1 MYPHARGAHG
11 DLSSAAPAMYP
22 ERNLPNVEARLT
34 DRLKVDAADQ
44 ALRLKWIGLSD
55 DDIRLIHEAGRK
67 VRKDAPGVIA
77 EFYEHCTHFDDWKRK
92 IAAAGSGRSRL
103 EPAWTSYL
111 TDIFEGRF
119 DDGYFNHRLQVG
131 ATHARLHIEP
141 RWNVPAYG
149 VWAGILFPMLARH
162 LKGEELARTI
172 AAITKVLFLD
182 ASLAVETFI
191 SEGVLERLVDIHDT
205 LGSPLQQLRLSASE
219 VDSAMAE
226 IADAASQLA
235 SSAVSQ
241 MTTMSGLGSRMV
253 ELGSASAD
261 VARVATEQLSA
272 IESALAASAQ
282 VNDAAGRIDA
292 AARVAAE
299 KGESAVAQAREGTAA
314 VQHTVDAIGVIRE
327 TVLKTTSEVEDLG
340 VQGSRIGAI
349 VQVIDEIA
357 AQTNLLALNAA
368 IEAARAGEQG
378 RGFAVVAD
386 NVRSLA
392 ERTAVA
398 TKEIAAIIE
407 GVQSGTTRAVQAMD
421 QAMSDVQA
429 GAQRAEAAGEALARI
444 EAGVEHLNSEIG
456 QISTASSSASDSAA
470 RLAHSLQEV
479 AELARHSAR
488 LATTTDESLDRVR
501 DSIAGSTA
509 LAEESAS
516 VSEQVSASVREVSM
530 QMSEISNETGSLAAS
545 TSDLAAFIARFGVS
559 AHNSQGEPFVYEP
572 AAARDAA

>member
-1 MYPHARGAHG
+1 MYPRARGAHG

-92 IAAAGSGRSRL
+92 IAVAGSGRSRL

-131 ATHARLHIEP
+131 ATHA

-235 SSAVSQ
+235 WSAVSQ

-407 GVQSGTTRAVQAMD
+407 GVQRGTTRAVQAMD

-572 AAARDAA
+572 ASARDAA